1 MLGVIPEYN
10 ANIAVVIDLE
20 ENGAYCTAA
29 EGFQRRTVD
38 LDNRLIIHGS
48 NLPEAY
54 RPTSHLRYGH
64 AHKNAFARYQAEV
77 RTC

>member
-29 EGFQRRTVD
+29 EVFQRRTVD

-48 NLPEAY
+48 NLPEAILTG
-54 RPTSHLRYGH
+54 PLRISDM
-64 AHKNAFARYQAEV
+64 A
-77 RTC
+77 CP